1 MKTESKRD
9 TGTVLLSHF
18 ILLVVLALLP
28 GCREEVTIFLPEH
41 VQVAQP
47 EFTDIEG
54 FYLLCEGNMGW
65 NKATLD
71 YYDYAEGEYI
81 RNIFSYANPTVPK
94 EMGDVGNDIGIYG
107 SNMYCVINCSNKVDV
122 LDKYTCSKKYQI
134 NIPNCRFIRF
144 YGGYAY
150 VTSYAGP
157 VQINPNYEQR
167 GYVAKIDTVTMQ
179 IVVSVIDVATFKEE
193 RRIPI
198 AINLSWVKGD
208 RHGMLW
214 IASRGDYYTRPSKI
228 YAYDTRKQQL
238 VDSIDCRVSNMWLDG
253 DSIYVVST
261 EWSYVSMSN
270 AFSYAI
276 INTQTREKVCD
287 NFITDGT
294 DKEIVIPYAV
304 AVNPLTKDIYVT
316 DAKDYVSPG
325 RLFCYDRY
333 GKKKWDVR
341 TGDIPAHFAFL
352 GNNINER

>member
-1 MKTESKRD
+1 MKRIFYILFP
-9 TGTVLLSHF
+9 LL
-18 ILLVVLALLP
+18 LLA

-41 VQVAQP
+41 VSVAQP
-47 EFTDIEG
+47 EYTDIEG

-71 YYDYAEGEYI
+71 YYDYAYGEHV
-81 RNIFSYANPTVPK
+81 RNKI
-94 EMGDVGNDIGIYG
+94 
-107 SNMYCVINCSNKVDV
+107 DV
-122 LDKYTCSKKYQI
+122 LDKYTCQKKYQI

-167 GYVAKIDTVTMQ
+167 GYVAKIDTATMQ
-179 IVVSVIDVATFKEE
+179 VVDTCIVGFLPDELEIVEGKIYVANSGGYMVPNYENTVSVIDVATFKEE
-193 RRIPI
+193 RRFPV
-198 AINLSWVKGD
+198 AINLCWVKGD

-238 VDSIDCRVSNMWLDG
+238 VDSIDCPVSNMWLDG
-253 DSIYVVST
+253 DSLYVVST
-261 EWSYVSMSN
+261 QWSYVSMSN
-270 AFSYAI
+270 TFSYAVI
-276 INTQTREKVCD
+276 DTRSRQRVSD

-294 DKEIVIPYAV
+294 DKDIVIPYAV
-304 AVNPLTKDIYVT
+304 AVNPITKDIYVT

-325 RLFCYDRY
+325 RLYCFDRY
-333 GKKKWDVR
+333 GVKKWDVR

-352 GNNINER
+352 GNNINEH